1 MFYCKWR
8 YNFLML
14 SVHGSYPYLRFF
26 VTFEQMI
33 SRRRAVLK
41 FVVPYGSLV
50 SYVCL
55 VFKGNLIN
63 TVASVQK

>member
-1 MFYCKWR
+1 
-8 YNFLML
+8 ML

-41 FVVPYGSLV
+41 FVVPRGSLV
-50 SYVCL
+50 SYCV
-55 VFKGNLIN
+55 KGNLIN
-63 TVASVQK
+63 TVANVQK